1 MTTRA
6 QISHRAL
13 WSLCLGLVTAPLA
26 MAQGDQPT
34 PEATTSYG
42 ANIITGTVVSS
53 DDGNLVLD
61 TSQGGV
67 YEFAFNEAGQYEAAM
82 FPGDDVRVYYEWEPN
97 RGNVVERVQTLNI
110 TQNLDRA
117 DRSDAM
123 RAMSLPPTDGGDE
136 ELFAQAERTT
146 TTTTSTTTTST
157 TQTDS
162 RDLLPATASPIP
174 AIGLLGMVLLAL
186 GGGARALRRSR
197 STHSTPA

>member
-13 WSLCLGLVTAPLA
+13 WSLCLGLVTASLA
-26 MAQGDQPT
+26 IADPGDQPT

-42 ANIITGTVVSS
+42 AHIITGTVVSS

-67 YEFAFNEAGQYEAAM
+67 HEFAFNQAGQYGAAM
-82 FPGDDVRVYYEWEPN
+82 FPGDDVRVYYEWEPE
-97 RGNVVERVQTLNI
+97 RGNVVERVQTLNV
-110 TQNLDRA
+110 TQRLDGT

-123 RAMSLPPTDGGDE
+123 VAMSLPPTDGGDE

-174 AIGLLGMVLLAL
+174 AIGLFGMVFLAISA
-186 GGGARALRRSR
+186 GTHALRRR
-197 STHSTPA
+197 STHRREV

>member
-1 MTTRA
+1 
-6 QISHRAL
+6 
-13 WSLCLGLVTAPLA
+13 VTASLA
-26 MAQGDQPT
+26 MAGPGDQPA

-42 ANIITGTVVSS
+42 AHIITGTVVSS

-67 YEFAFNEAGQYEAAM
+67 YEFAFNEAGQYGAAM
-82 FPGDDVRVYYEWEPN
+82 FPGDDVRVYYEWEPE
-97 RGNVVERVQTLNI
+97 RGNVVERVQTLNV
-110 TQNLDRA
+110 TQKLDRS

-146 TTTTSTTTTST
+146 TERTTTTTRSTTTTST

-174 AIGLLGMVLLAL
+174 AIGLLGMVFL
-186 GGGARALRRSR
+186 GISAGAHALRRSR
-197 STHSTPA
+197 STHRRDA